1 MILLA
6 GFLDVIF
13 KALALVGLA
22 AAAGG
27 IAFAL
32 AVLLPLRGSLR
43 ATALRDAATGVAAG
57 AAAIALFQGARL
69 ALAPWALADAQGA
82 WPLAEFLGTGFARA
96 GLLQA
101 VLAAAVAG
109 AALRLRRRPGSRRG
123 WTGLALLAG
132 GLVASGAWL
141 VHAVS
146 RVDDRA
152 ALMAVTVL
160 HQLAAA
166 SWVGGLLHLVA
177 LRLRGRRDPADAP
190 ASLAAW
196 PSVLG
201 RFSRLAAAA
210 VALTAASGL
219 GLAWRYV
226 GGVAALVGTAYGAM
240 VLTKVALLGMAL
252 LLAAQNLRA
261 VRRWRVA
268 RDRFAADRRV
278 PFLVEAEAGAGIA
291 LLLAAAALTS
301 QPPAVDVTE
310 QRATLAEVTATFAP
324 KAPRLVP
331 PPYREMVAAAPSSVD
346 PYALPGPLDRWQS
359 NFNHN
364 VAGVV
369 VLLTAV
375 AAFLD
380 RFGRLRAARHWP
392 LLFLGL
398 AAFLLVLAEPNGWP
412 FGPEGLFEALASPS
426 ALQHRAAT
434 LLVVVLAVFEW
445 RVRAGRLAGTRWRFA
460 FPLLCGGG
468 GALLLAHSHSVLATR
483 WSFLIELSHNAIG
496 LLAVAVALG
505 RWLELRLPERER
517 LVPGAVWTASM
528 ALVGFVLLFYRE

>member
-1 MILLA
+1 VILLA
-6 GFLDVIF
+6 GFLDVVF

-32 AVLLPLRGSLR
+32 AVLLPLRGSLP
-43 ATALRDAATGVAAG
+43 AAALRDAATGVAAG
-57 AAAIALFQGARL
+57 AAAIAVFQVARL
-69 ALAPWALADAQGA
+69 VLAPWALADEQGA

-96 GLLQA
+96 SLLQA
-101 VLAAAVAG
+101 ALAAAVAG
-109 AALRLRRRPGSRRG
+109 AALRLRRRAGSRRG
-123 WTGLALLAG
+123 WTALALLAG

-146 RVDDRA
+146 RVDHRA
-152 ALMAVTVL
+152 ALMAFTVL

-177 LRLRGRRDPADAP
+177 LRLRGRRSAAAR

-196 PSVLG
+196 PSVLA

-226 GGVAALVGTAYGAM
+226 GGIAGLVGTAYGAM
-240 VLTKVALLGMAL
+240 VLTKLALLGMAL

-261 VRRWRVA
+261 VRRWRGA
-268 RDRFAADRRV
+268 GDRSAADRRT

-310 QRATLAEVTATFAP
+310 QRATLAEVAATFAP
-324 KAPRLVP
+324 KAFRLVP

-369 VLLTAV
+369 VLLAAV
-375 AAFLD
+375 AALLD
-380 RFGRLRAARHWP
+380 RLGRLRAARHWP

-412 FGPEGLFEALASPS
+412 FGPEGFFEALASPS
-426 ALQHRAAT
+426 ALQHRVAT
-434 LLVVVLAVFEW
+434 LLVVALAVFEW
-445 RVRAGRLAGTRWRFA
+445 RVRAGRLGATRWRFA

-468 GALLLAHSHSVLATR
+468 GALLLTHSHSVLAAR
-483 WSFLIELSHNAIG
+483 WAYLIELSHNAIG

-505 RWLELRLPERER
+505 RWLELRLPEVER
-517 LVPGAVWTASM
+517 RVPGAVWTASM
-528 ALVGFVLLFYRE
+528 ALIGVVLLFYRE